1 MDYVDDFQT
10 DLNGWNIM
18 DNPSRLIPI
27 NNTKYCDWEGI
38 DCDIDGKVIG
48 FTINEFYLTGHLP
61 SDIYLLS
68 ELQHIDFSGTLE
80 HFALF
85 AVRHL

>member
-48 FTINEFYLTGHLP
+48 FTINEFYLTGRLP

-68 ELQHIDFSGTLE
+68 ELQHVDFSGML
-80 HFALF
+80 
-85 AVRHL
+85 